1 MIVGDLTRDDLVTR
15 LGSSGLAIRTGPFR
29 CCIRSDLAQI
39 AEGISSLYADF
50 QIVPSGEFAD
60 FDVSVLKLQGLRR
73 WLFPRAY
80 FLLRGDQFPVLGRF
94 PAPLALTFL
103 EWGMNYAIYR
113 QLYSSLILHA
123 AVLER
128 DGRAVVIMGDSGA
141 GKSTLCAALTLS
153 GWRLLTDELG
163 LIDLNDGLVAPLV
176 RPISLKNES
185 INVIRRL
192 SSNAEVG
199 PICRT
204 KRKGDVAHLRP
215 PTDSVR
221 QMDVRA
227 VPHWLVFVRFCSGA
241 PLQVEEIPR
250 AQAFPELS
258 RGTFNYHGLGETGF
272 RVLCRL
278 LDQVVCQRL
287 SYGQLDDA
295 IAHFN
300 SPRYGASHSAAG

>member
-1 MIVGDLTRDDLVTR
+1 MIVGELTREDLVTR
-15 LGSSGLAIRTGPFR
+15 LGSSGLAIRTGPF
-29 CCIRSDLAQI
+29 CSCIRSNVAQI
-39 AEGISSLYADF
+39 AEGISTLYRDF

-60 FDVSVLKLQGLRR
+60 FDVSVLQLRWLRR
-73 WLFPRAY
+73 WLFPRAC
-80 FLLRGDQFPVLGRF
+80 FLLRGDQVPVLGWF

-128 DGRAVVIMGDSGA
+128 NGRAVVIMGDSGA
-141 GKSTLCAALTLS
+141 GKSTLCAAMTLS

-163 LIDLNDGLVAPLV
+163 LIDLEDGLIAPLV

-185 INVIRRL
+185 IDVIRRL
-192 SSNAEVG
+192 SPDAELA

-215 PTDSVR
+215 PTDCVR
-221 QMDVRA
+221 RMDERA
-227 VPHWLVFVRFCSGA
+227 VPRWLVFVRFCSGA
-241 PLQVEEIPR
+241 PLQVEEISR

-287 SYGQLDDA
+287 SYGNLDDV

-300 SPRYGASHSAAG
+300 SPQYGASHSSAG